1 MHLRFGGGKEMEE
14 SLDMIRVD
22 VSAVDEDGDVDLVLH
37 VTDEGIRGNPLI
49 SVHIIGS

>member
-1 MHLRFGGGKEMEE
+1 MEDSE
-14 SLDMIRVD
+14 DMIRVD
-22 VSAVDEDGDVDLVLH
+22 VSALDEDGDVDLVLH